1 MTKPKLNIREMIR
14 SGEIDTARAGQ
25 LVTLH
30 YYTKSK
36 LLSDSDERALRETAK
51 DARLYNAY
59 MGGGRELHEA
69 EIFLIGLSSEAKL
82 GIQKLAWIGAELR
95 HTIDTLYSPPRVIAL
110 TEEAYKRIGKEKRE
124 KRLKRTYTLVTL
136 YRILAENLI
145 KYPEGK
151 EGEQVLANLRKY
163 PEDAQEGNVYGI
175 DLIDPDGKGDVIEYW
190 RGWIAYYNG
199 LSQEHD
205 EELGKLDTIDS
216 LAEEIP
222 EAHAYIMTKL
232 EALYKAKKLSIDP
245 NSIPLDKWHKTPLNG
260 SELASMESDVKHLS
274 DILNSTEHS
283 LLDEYKDEDETEEQ
297 ADRRSLYEK
306 YDQYYAI
313 LKNPKERHLSDG
325 ILKNDA
331 ISLSRVSPIFGYKGD
346 DKYDAMGAKAPLEI
360 ITNNRETIIAN
371 LYILYAFTK
380 WRLKT
385 GELLGVNKTDEFTSM
400 TEHLD
405 PIDLHNSYE
414 VYRSLLVDSILSEA
428 YILPEYRKYTDML
441 VEAYKPIGDVSEDKS
456 YRQLLHKTGGMEGL
470 YELVENIYKRDKS
483 VTKALEIIEGM
494 TIYNIK
500 DSFYE
505 IKDALA
511 PILESKRVSNG

>member
-1 MTKPKLNIREMIR
+1 ML
-14 SGEIDTARAGQ
+14 
-25 LVTLH
+25 
-30 YYTKSK
+30 
-36 LLSDSDERALRETAK
+36 
-51 DARLYNAY
+51 
-59 MGGGRELHEA
+59 
-69 EIFLIGLSSEAKL
+69 
-82 GIQKLAWIGAELR
+82 
-95 HTIDTLYSPPRVIAL
+95 
-110 TEEAYKRIGKEKRE
+110 
-124 KRLKRTYTLVTL
+124 
-136 YRILAENLI
+136 
-145 KYPEGK
+145 
-151 EGEQVLANLRKY
+151 
-163 PEDAQEGNVYGI
+163 YGI

-205 EELGKLDTIDS
+205 EELGKLDTID
-216 LAEEIP
+216 
-222 EAHAYIMTKL
+222 
-232 EALYKAKKLSIDP
+232 KAKKLSLDP

-260 SELASMESDVKHLS
+260 SELASMESDIKHLS
-274 DILNSTEHS
+274 DILNSTEYS

-297 ADRRSLYEK
+297 ATNRSIYEK

-325 ILKNDA
+325 ILKNET
-331 ISLSRVSPIFGYKGD
+331 ISLTRVSPIFGYKGD
-346 DKYDAMGAKAPLEI
+346 GKYDVMGAKAPLEI
-360 ITNNRETIIAN
+360 ITNNRETIISN

-385 GELLGVNKTDEFTSM
+385 GELLGVNKTDEFISM

-441 VEAYKPIGDVSEDKS
+441 VEAYKPIGDISEDAS
-456 YRQLLHKTGGMEGL
+456 YRQLLNKTGGMEGL
-470 YELVENIYKRDKS
+470 YDLVESIYKRDKS

-511 PILESKRVSNG
+511 PILESKRAGNG